1 MQTFANDGVS
11 DLLSTQLPQYSTNET
26 ASEPQAV
33 STCAKL
39 KRKQPS
45 QVTPPLKCTSLPS
58 RNKLD
63 VKPKVSRPKMTPVS
77 KANENRLSRD
87 DIEQI
92 SRAIISFRDQEGM
105 EQSTVNEIIQK
116 DAKKS
121 EDSRKLWKF
130 MSDSLPNLPKQ
141 KVINVCRRKFHNYE
155 ARGSWTADQD
165 EELSAL
171 HEKYP
176 GKWKTIGEIMSRFP
190 EDCRD
195 RWRNYLVC
203 GDRMRKVR
211 WEFEEEEKL
220 RLVVKEYLDN
230 YHRQYGATE
239 ADDLQLID
247 WQTISKML
255 GHTRSRLQCSLKW
268 RAIRERYETEDEDSN
283 TSEPLSRTQWRLD
296 KAEKMVYLMSPNEKL
311 QLLYAIRESG
321 VKQISKIPWV
331 QIKKTKNSCIKNN
344 KLALRI
350 AFSRLMQN
358 VPDSEQMKL
367 QDIVQYLISQYESS
381 SPNEPENFRVTT
393 PKQLK
398 RKNSL
403 PTLKPKRQKLKSN
416 REKMQDASIPQPIK
430 SPQNFISEIAEN
442 VEKSW

>member
-1 MQTFANDGVS
+1 MQTFTNDVF
-11 DLLSTQLPQYSTNET
+11 STPVPQYSSPGTT
-26 ASEPQAV
+26 SESQAV
-33 STCAKL
+33 STSTKN
-39 KRKQPS
+39 KRKQQS
-45 QVTPPLKCTSLPS
+45 QVTPLLKCTSVPS
-58 RNKLD
+58 RNKPD
-63 VKPKVSRPKMTPVS
+63 GKSITEYSQPTIRKNSTVPVKPKISPPKVAPVS
-77 KANENRLSRD
+77 KANENRLSRE
-87 DIEQI
+87 DIELI

-121 EDSRKLWKF
+121 EDSRMLWKF
-130 MSDSLPNLPKQ
+130 VSDSLPHLPKQ
-141 KVINVCRRKFHNYE
+141 KVINFCRRKFHNYE

-176 GKWKTIGEIMSRFP
+176 GKWKKIGEIMSRFP

-230 YHRQYGATE
+230 YHSQYGATE
-239 ADDLQLID
+239 VDDLQLID
-247 WQTISKML
+247 WQTISRML

-268 RAIRERYETEDEDSN
+268 RAIRERYETDNEDSN
-283 TSEPLSRTQWRLD
+283 NSEPLSRTQWRLD
-296 KAEKMVYLMSPNEKL
+296 KAEKVVYLMSPNEKL

-331 QIKKTKNSCIKNN
+331 QIKKTKNSCIKSN

-358 VPDSEQMKL
+358 VPNSEKMKL
-367 QDIVQYLISQYESS
+367 QEIVQYLINQYESS
-381 SPNEPENFRVTT
+381 SPNEPENFRATT

-403 PTLKPKRQKLKSN
+403 PTPKPQKKQKLKSTQD
-416 REKMQDASIPQPIK
+416 ELQDANSPPPI
-430 SPQNFISEIAEN
+430 
-442 VEKSW
+442 